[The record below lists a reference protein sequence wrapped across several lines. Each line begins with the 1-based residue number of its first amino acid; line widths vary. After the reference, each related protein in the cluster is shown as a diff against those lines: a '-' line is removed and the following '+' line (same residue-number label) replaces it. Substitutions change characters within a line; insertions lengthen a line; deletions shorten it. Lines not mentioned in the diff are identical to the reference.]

1 MKTRLA
7 LAAAL
12 LATLATSA
20 PGETSDNREYL
31 ANSGKWLAQTADT
44 GAFAAMRTARAAA
57 PQKMM
62 TWDAGKA
69 RFDRAS
75 VVH

>member
-1 MKTRLA
+1 MKTKLI

-20 PGETSDNREYL
+20 LAETSDNREYL

-44 GAFAAMRTARAAA
+44 GAFASMRTARAAA
-57 PQKMM
+57 PQKVMK
-62 TWDAGKA
+62 WDAEKA

>member
-1 MKTRLA
+1 MTKTKLA

-12 LATLATSA
+12 FALATPALA
-20 PGETSDNREYL
+20 ETSDYSEYL
-31 ANSGKWLAQTADT
+31 ANSGRWITSGQAG
-44 GAFAAMRTARAAA
+44 GAFASMRSSRPARTM
-57 PQKMM
+57 P
-62 TWDAGKA
+62 WDAEKA